1 MRRRSML
8 ALTALFL
15 SAPFAAIAQ
24 QQKIYRIGYLAADP
38 NVKTASQTFRAF
50 VDGLQKLGWVEGKN
64 IELRIKTSSGRT
76 ERYPELAAELV
87 RENVDVIVATGSAS
101 IRAAKAATD
110 RIPIVFG
117 SAANPVEQKFVGS
130 LARPGGNVTGLATL
144 REQVASKRLQL
155 LKEIV
160 PKASR
165 VARLYSPTNM
175 VGLHDAITQEYKV
188 AATALGLD
196 VHSVPVTHVEQI
208 DAAFAAAVRNGA
220 NAVIVEP
227 EPIFTVDRRAV
238 AALALKHRLPLMS
251 GDLRLVEAGAL
262 AAYSPDFVAQY
273 ARAAFYVDRILRGAN
288 PADLPVELPTAFSFA
303 LNMKTAAAL
312 SLALPESVV
321 IQADRLIR

>member
-1 MRRRSML
+1 MRRRSIL
-8 ALTALFL
+8 ALVGLALA
-15 SAPFAAIAQ
+15 APFVALAQ

-117 SAANPVEQKFVGS
+117 SAANPVEQKFVVS
-130 LARPGGNVTGLATL
+130 LAKPGGNVTGLATL

-160 PKASR
+160 PNVSR

-175 VGLHDAITQEYKV
+175 ALQDVITQEYKA

-196 VHSVPVTHVEQI
+196 LNSVPVTHVEHI
-208 DAAFAAAVRNGA
+208 DAAFTTAIRNGA

-238 AALALKHRLPLMS
+238 AALALKHRMPLMS
-251 GDLRLVEAGAL
+251 GDLRLAEAGAL

-273 ARAAFYVDRILRGAN
+273 ARAAVYVDRILRGAS
-288 PADLPVELPTAFSFA
+288 PADLPVEMPTAFTFA

-312 SLALPESVV
+312 SLVLPESVV
-321 IQADRLIR
+321 IQADRLIK